1 MMDQDIRMEDWFWKC
16 QSEDDKRE
24 AAKDT
29 ELKQSRKDTRWMN
42 RVRRIL
48 LVEMAVILFEAMYR
62 FGSVVRGYNS
72 FGGESVLLLALIGV
86 SAWRLRDII
95 K

>member
-1 MMDQDIRMEDWFWKC
+1 MNDIRMEDWFWKC

-24 AAKDT
+24 VAKDT
-29 ELKQSRKDTRWMN
+29 VLKQSRKDTRWMN

-48 LVEMAVILFEAMYR
+48 FVELVAILL
-62 FGSVVRGYNS
+62 SVLYEIGGTAVRGYPS
-72 FGGESVLLLALIGV
+72 FGGESLLALALIG
-86 SAWRLRDII
+86 AGLYRLRDIL